1 MNLSFGSLSAMK
13 TNMNFLTEMG
23 IFKYFR
29 IICLMVYLVF

>member
-1 MNLSFGSLSAMK
+1 MNLSFGSLSFMEW
-13 TNMNFLTEMG
+13 NVNFLTEMG